1 MGKITLNEALKKA
14 SVKNDLQ
21 MFLGLDAQ
29 SELGGMTPE
38 RLAAVAGGLFLNAKE
53 AAPLSDDIIPKPGI
67 YVNAND
73 NYYPNMYGLVIV
85 IKFHSSMI
93 LEIHVS
99 GAAHQVKTRRHDG
112 ESWNEWA

>member
-1 MGKITLNEALKKA
+1 MYFKIDNTHWLHTYSSTKVRRFSRAC
-14 SVKNDLQ
+14 V
-21 MFLGLDAQ
+21 G
-29 SELGGMTPE
+29 
-38 RLAAVAGGLFLNAKE
+38 AGGLFLNAKE